1 MNTYRVASTRL
12 IGRDLGTIVTSD
24 DYTAGEI
31 DFMVKAGLLE
41 LVTEDAPKPS
51 RRARTKTTTTE
62 QE

>member
-1 MNTYRVASTRL
+1 MTTYRVASTRL
-12 IGRDLGTIVTSD
+12 IGRDFGTIVTSD